1 MPFALAF
8 GDGLICGPDLMRVLE
23 TTRTPIPERRKR
35 PRANLSWTVQLFRP
49 GDPQPILGQTRNI
62 SSEGLYC
69 VIAQPFV
76 VGEVV
81 AYMLLVPT
89 FDAGHQENLI
99 RLAGRL
105 KVLRLEPLTGGLYGL
120 AGQVRDYNVVRSQA
134 NA

>member
-23 TTRTPIPERRKR
+23 MTRAPNPERRKR
-35 PRANLSWTVQLFRP
+35 SRANLSWTVLLVRP
-49 GDPQPILGQTRNI
+49 GDPQPISGQTRNV

-69 VIAQPFV
+69 VTAQPFV

-81 AYMLLVPT
+81 TYMLLVPA
-89 FDAGHQENLI
+89 FDPGHQENLI
-99 RLAGRL
+99 RLAGHL
-105 KVLRLEPLTGGLYGL
+105 EVLRLEPLTGGLYGL
-120 AGQVRDYNVVRSQA
+120 AGKVRDYNVVRSEG